1 MAETVT
7 DVVETVVETAAG
19 VVAND
24 LGLPEIAIEQ
34 SPARLNALSLMM
46 ALTSDGQN

>member
-19 VVAND
+19 VVAKD
-24 LGLPEIAIEQ
+24 LSRPEIAIEQ
-34 SPARLNALSLMM
+34 SPARRIALFSMM
-46 ALTSDGQN
+46 PPTSDGQN

>member
-7 DVVETVVETAAG
+7 DVVETAAG